1 MTLLQEA
8 AFPGLTP
15 QSTRDPDF
23 RRAASIRA
31 ACAPC
36 AAAWG
41 HDEVHL
47 RAEACSH
54 NRLHRKW
61 RLGCRVS
68 VTSWNFWRPVLGSKS
83 AWVLSYMLSTQCP
96 FWGVSARRLVQRAP
110 KFGTSVVTQDRT
122 IRCLA
127 NPSQAAYQLCPTDLR
142 CQETEAS
149 PRWCLHSGDVK
160 CNNGENK
167 AVSRLH
173 GETRCVV
180 WQSLQWNSRS
190 SGQQTT
196 VKPTR
201 HRAKPWSSQ
210 HSTRTEACSASS
222 RSPFTQLVG

>member
-1 MTLLQEA
+1 MTILATLPRSDTIQMKSQRVSCWPKLAFTSPTAMTLLQEA

-23 RRAASIRA
+23 RRAASIGA

-41 HDEVHL
+41 HDKIHL

-96 FWGVSARRLVQRAP
+96 FWGVSAQRLVQRAP

-127 NPSQAAYQLCPTDLR
+127 KLLIS
-142 CQETEAS
+142 S
-149 PRWCLHSGDVK
+149 V
-160 CNNGENK
+160 
-167 AVSRLH
+167 
-173 GETRCVV
+173 
-180 WQSLQWNSRS
+180 LQ
-190 SGQQTT
+190 T
-196 VKPTR
+196 
-201 HRAKPWSSQ
+201 
-210 HSTRTEACSASS
+210 
-222 RSPFTQLVG
+222 